1 MTKSGFVCL
10 LSQDR
15 QTLEVLR
22 HIGHP
27 RYVLAAL
34 RRVPHVF
41 FRGHLGSS
49 FSAVHCFAAPLLNIR
64 QQAMPSFV
72 HHRPPAMGNTFE
84 ILTEPK
90 CEQQNRRRRSHSFS
104 FVADCHR
111 AVDTSH
117 TLHQA
122 ALRQTT
128 ANALLPPS
136 IAGDSETFLR

>member
-1 MTKSGFVCL
+1 MTKSGFVCSL
-10 LSQDR
+10 R
-15 QTLEVLR
+15 QGRRTLEVLR

-27 RYVLAAL
+27 RYVLAVL

-41 FRGHLGSS
+41 SVAMWAQVA
-49 FSAVHCFAAPLLNIR
+49 SATHGLAAPLLNIR
-64 QQAMPSFV
+64 QQTMSGFA
-72 HHRPPAMGNTFE
+72 HHRHPAMGNTFE

-128 ANALLPPS
+128 ANASLPPS

>member
-1 MTKSGFVCL
+1 MFF
-10 LSQDR
+10 SQGR

-34 RRVPHVF
+34 RRVPRV
-41 FRGHLGSS
+41 FRGNVGLS
-49 FSAVHCFAAPLLNIR
+49 FSAVHCVAAPLLNIR
-64 QQAMPSFV
+64 QQAMSGFV
-72 HHRPPAMGNTFE
+72 HHRHPAMGNTFE

-90 CEQQNRRRRSHSFS
+90 CEQQNQRRRSHSFS

-128 ANALLPPS
+128 ANVLLPPS

>member
-10 LSQDR
+10 LSQGR

-41 FRGHLGSS
+41 SVAIWAQVFQPCIVLQPP
-49 FSAVHCFAAPLLNIR
+49 FLNIR
-64 QQAMPSFV
+64 PQAMSGFV
-72 HHRPPAMGNTFE
+72 HHRQPAMGNTFE

-90 CEQQNRRRRSHSFS
+90 CEQQNRRRRSRSFS

-136 IAGDSETFLR
+136 IAGGSETFLR